1 MGAETKLKQKVGRRP
16 PPCAPRRV
24 PARQGYPATTPPA
37 PPSGHRN
44 ATPTP
49 PRKRR
54 SPRRNPLSTI
64 KARAASH
71 PIAGVPGAVAPGE
84 IYFESPPSPEGKGVG
99 GMGAE
104 KQAKVKGQ
112 AGNQK
117 GKPPV
122 GYHSGKVGRRLPPPL
137 RPPPGSGKARS
148 AGDCPPCTPPAPP
161 INPPDSPNTTINKP
175 NKLYKNHKICHT
187 PPQYDTLRQIRRNQ
201 FSTGCGKGC
210 GNLAPTQ
217 IPLVRTACF

>member
-122 GYHSGKVGRRLPPPL
+122 GYHSGKVGRRLPPL
-137 RPPPGSGKARS
+137 HPP
-148 AGDCPPCTPPAPP
+148 CPPHKPTRFTKYHNKQTKQIIQKSQNMSYPTPVRHPAT
-161 INPPDSPNTTINKP
+161 NPQKP
-175 NKLYKNHKICHT
+175 VFHRVWKRVWKSRPHAN
-187 PPQYDTLRQIRRNQ
+187 
-201 FSTGCGKGC
+201 
-210 GNLAPTQ
+210 
-217 IPLVRTACF
+217 TACPDCLFLSFKQVWKNTVEK